1 MTNATTV
8 HPGSTKPLRVGFMMD
23 QIAGHVTNYLN
34 LRRVTDGDTA
44 IEPKWCEI
52 EYYRE
57 GGRIERTRERFLPFV
72 PTYFSGNARG
82 ALELRRALHGAD
94 FDVIFT
100 NTSIGVFFGRT
111 FARTPTLIDFDSTPV
126 QLDQMEAYTPK
137 VDPRPVAQLKW
148 QLCRHMFHS
157 AALLQAWSHWARDS
171 AIADYGVPAE
181 RIVVNPPGVDLDQ
194 WRPSPEARGTRTG
207 PPRVLFVGGDF
218 RRKGGDLLLEWM
230 RHRQGDPLELHV
242 VTREEVTPTPGVVV
256 HHNVEPNSERLKRL
270 YADADLFVLP
280 SLGECFGIATIE
292 AMAAG
297 LPVIASDV
305 GGTADII
312 EPGVNGFIVPGGDI
326 NKLGAAIETIVGDEA
341 LRTAMAMQSRLLAEQ
356 RFDVGANARRT
367 LDFLRQ
373 IARPQDGDR

>member
-1 MTNATTV
+1 
-8 HPGSTKPLRVGFMMD
+8 
-23 QIAGHVTNYLN
+23 
-34 LRRVTDGDTA
+34 
-44 IEPKWCEI
+44 
-52 EYYRE
+52 
-57 GGRIERTRERFLPFV
+57 
-72 PTYFSGNARG
+72 
-82 ALELRRALHGAD
+82 
-94 FDVIFT
+94 
-100 NTSIGVFFGRT
+100 
-111 FARTPTLIDFDSTPV
+111 
-126 QLDQMEAYTPK
+126 
-137 VDPRPVAQLKW
+137 
-148 QLCRHMFHS
+148 
-157 AALLQAWSHWARDS
+157 
-171 AIADYGVPAE
+171 
-181 RIVVNPPGVDLDQ
+181 
-194 WRPSPEARGTRTG
+194 
-207 PPRVLFVGGDF
+207 
-218 RRKGGDLLLEWM
+218 
-230 RHRQGDPLELHV
+230 V

-341 LRTAMAMQSRLLAEQ
+341 LRNAMAMQSRLLAEQ